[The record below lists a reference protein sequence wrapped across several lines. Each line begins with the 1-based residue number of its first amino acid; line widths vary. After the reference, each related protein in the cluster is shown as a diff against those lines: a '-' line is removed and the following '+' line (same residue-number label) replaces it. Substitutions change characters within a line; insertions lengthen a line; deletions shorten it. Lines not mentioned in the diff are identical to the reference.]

1 MKDRFTVTDADRA
14 QLWNVV
20 AAHRKRGG
28 DITGAK
34 MARWTARSIRTEFP
48 LNIRPEDMRP

>member
-1 MKDRFTVTDADRA
+1 MTSRFVVTNADRA

-20 AAHRKRGG
+20 AMHRKQAG
-28 DITGAK
+28 DLAGAK
-34 MARWTARSIRTEFP
+34 MARWTARSIRSELP